1 MKTIHKHNPY
11 IILGVHRSGTT
22 LMSGIFTRAGIFM
35 GKNQN
40 VNKEAVFFYRLNN
53 KALLENK
60 STAYDFD
67 IFLEKLNNPEFVN
80 HLTKKFNKELNRNI
94 NSKFFGYINLLKYSF
109 QNKDIKWGFKDP
121 RTVLLYP
128 VWNNIFPDAKYLI
141 VFRNPVDVCISTY
154 YFEQKRY
161 QKKLKKRPDLKFGMP
176 LEKAFEVWK
185 KFNKILLKIAENKT
199 NTLAVKYEDLKTE
212 EVINKIIEFTG
223 SRINNKEIDN
233 IIKDRPSNY
242 KLPEG
247 YTQLIDL
254 VKKDE
259 LVKKLYP
266 NLKF

>member
-1 MKTIHKHNPY
+1 MKTIHNPKPY

-40 VNKEAVFFYRLNN
+40 INKEAEFFFQLNN
-53 KALLENK
+53 KALTTNK

-80 HLTKKFNKELNRNI
+80 QLTQKFKHELSLNL
-94 NSKFFGYINLLKYSF
+94 NSKFFGYKNLIKYLITDG
-109 QNKDIKWGFKDP
+109 KIKWGFKDP
-121 RTVLLYP
+121 RNVLLYP

-141 VFRNPVDVCISTY
+141 IFRNPIDVCISTY

-161 QKKLKKRPDLKFGMP
+161 LKKLKKRPGLKFGMP

-185 KFNKILLKIAENKT
+185 KFNKILLTIAENKS
-199 NTLAVKYEDLKTE
+199 NSLVVKYEDLKNK
-212 EVINKIIEFTG
+212 EVIDKLIEFTG
-223 SRINNKEIDN
+223 SSVSQKEISN
-233 IIKDRPSNY
+233 MIKDKPNKY
-242 KLPEG
+242 ILPEG
-247 YTQLIDL
+247 YSKLIDL
-254 VKKDE
+254 VKNDD
-259 LVKKLYP
+259 LVQKLYP